1 MGIEKKKL
9 RILSKLAESGID
21 TEKKVMALDK
31 YALVD
36 FCLSNGLQLLDTKT
50 ILDLQKAIK
59 ERKVY
64 SFLTGGEDSKE
75 EKDYGRHEE
84 HRESDAEDRDL
95 RGTEGLYRDDDGQY
109 AGAYRSDYGA

>member
-1 MGIEKKKL
+1 
-9 RILSKLAESGID
+9 
-21 TEKKVMALDK
+21 MALDK

-59 ERKVY
+59 VRKVY

>member
-59 ERKVY
+59 GRKVY

-75 EKDYGRHEE
+75 EKDYGRHE
-84 HRESDAEDRDL
+84 
-95 RGTEGLYRDDDGQY
+95 
-109 AGAYRSDYGA
+109 

>member
-36 FCLSNGLQLLDTKT
+36 FCLRNGLQLL
-50 ILDLQKAIK
+50 
-59 ERKVY
+59 
-64 SFLTGGEDSKE
+64 
-75 EKDYGRHEE
+75 E
-84 HRESDAEDRDL
+84 HRD
-95 RGTEGLYRDDDGQY
+95 GVEGFYLCRMKRKD
-109 AGAYRSDYGA
+109 